1 MAHFWKFLGPNS
13 PKYGPILLKFT
24 PELVLKESKTLFE
37 NFFKNSNFYRN
48 RTFPKF
54 APFFSFC
61 PTLTPFFSMKEAE
74 IEHSKYPAGE
84 SYAIRLSEYRKI
96 KVASCPNFSGK
107 IRLLFVLF
115 WLFLVKKE
123 RGQRLKDRNQNLT

>member
-1 MAHFWKFLGPNS
+1 MAHFWEFWGPNS

-24 PELVLKESKTLFE
+24 PELVLKESKTLLE
-37 NFFKNSNFYRN
+37 IFFKNSNFYRN

-74 IEHSKYPAGE
+74 IEHSKYSAGE

-115 WLFLVKKE
+115 WLFLVDKE
-123 RGQRLKDRNQNLT
+123 RGQRLKDRNQNVT